1 MATLDKLKKDL
12 GKGGLIFSDEL
23 YNLSDMPEFLHHKKI
38 IGSKGSHAKKQ
49 TVNRLS
55 PFLISAVY
63 LPFLFAYSI
72 IKNDNDKWFLCF
84 LLVFTEVNILF
95 MDFALWDY
103 YGRQKKLQ
111 IWVIETLVIL
121 GAIYFYFKAE
131 R

>member
-12 GKGGLIFSDEL
+12 GKRGLVFSDEL
-23 YNLSDMPEFLHHKKI
+23 YNLSDIPEFLQSKKI
-38 IGSKGSHAKKQ
+38 IGSKESNAKKQ

-121 GAIYFYFKAE
+121 GAIYFYFKT
-131 R
+131 